1 MRLAC
6 DTFLIVTQEAFY
18 RYPTRYCLLHS
29 PSMAGGLG
37 FSFITLS
44 NLNINQGTTNKI
56 LDISSSNFSDL
67 IMRELLITIVFPITH
82 SSDANANKRPILKR
96 SISFSLHKFLY
107 SHISPHAYS
116 CTLALLPAFVP
127 LILTLTKFSGIANI
141 GNSALIINHIYTSC
155 PYRNSGLN
163 LHSG

>member
-96 SISFSLHKFLY
+96 SISFPYIIFCIFIY
-107 SHISPHAYS
+107 
-116 CTLALLPAFVP
+116 F
-127 LILTLTKFSGIANI
+127 LTLVAELSPF
-141 GNSALIINHIYTSC
+141 C
-155 PYRNSGLN
+155 PHLYLSFLP
-163 LHSG
+163 